1 MKKVILP
8 VAIAVVFIGTAV
20 GSFTLG
26 AKSQR
31 AKFAKQLDAVQA
43 MQWFN
48 HLLWFRE
55 IESNLQQYCN
65 AAALEKTRIFIDQ
78 EMRLLSSFY
87 KDNQNTYIT
96 KYISDR
102 DPALLDQLDKFTSR
116 YGSSWQEPKCRN

>member
-8 VAIAVVFIGTAV
+8 VTIAVLFIAAAA

-26 AKSQR
+26 ARSQR
-31 AKFAKQLDAVQA
+31 ALFARDLDAIQA

-55 IESNLQQYCN
+55 IESNLQQRCT

-87 KDNQNTYIT
+87 KDNRNTDVN

-116 YGSSWQEPKCRN
+116 